1 MSFAM
6 EKGVTLG
13 DRKRALHRHLVR
25 HAGVPEALAEGFA
38 AGVLYHGQRPV
49 NDVAGRDAAL
59 ASALRPLVSALP
71 DVERRDDIFIAASFG
86 GHDWIAATGHYCG
99 TFAAPLFGIPPTGHV
114 AFLRYGEFYRL
125 GADGLVAEIIALWDL
140 IDLMRQAGVDPLP
153 RWPGVPMLVPGPA
166 TRDGV
171 DLSGVDP
178 AGGETTRALVEAMIE
193 GLMQYDGRSL
203 ASMGQTRFWS
213 ETMLWY
219 GPGGIGSNR
228 RLEGF
233 QDFHQRPF
241 LTAFPDRRGGN
252 HRARVGDGAYCATTG
267 WPSIRATH
275 AGPYLGAPTSGRAIT
290 MRVMDWWRRDG
301 DRLAENWVFIDIPDL
316 FAQFGRDLFE
326 EMTARAAGRAA
337 RE

>member
-1 MSFAM
+1 MTLSLP
-6 EKGVTLG
+6 LG
-13 DRKRALHRHLVR
+13 DHKRRIHHHLRR
-25 HAGVPEALAEGFA
+25 HAADPEALASALAPDAVYRGS
-38 AGVLYHGQRPV
+38 RPV
-49 NDVAGRDAAL
+49 NDVAGREAAL
-59 ASALRPLVSALP
+59 AAALRPLVAALP
-71 DVERRDDIFIAASFG
+71 DVERRDDILIAAMFEGSP
-86 GHDWIAATGHYCG
+86 WIAATGHYCG

-125 GADGLVAEIIALWDL
+125 AEDGLVAEIIAIWDM

-153 RWPGVPMLVPGPA
+153 RWPGVPMLIPGPE

-171 DLSGVDP
+171 DLTGIDA
-178 AGGETTRALVEAMIE
+178 AGGRETQTLVEAMIG
-193 GLMQYDGRSL
+193 GLMQYDGQSL
-203 ASMGQTRFWS
+203 DSMGQERFWS
-213 ETMLWY
+213 ESMLWY

-228 RLEGF
+228 RLKGF

-252 HRARVGDGAYCATTG
+252 HRARVGDGSYMATTG

-275 AGPYLGAPTSGRAIT
+275 AGPYLGEPASGRAIT

-316 FAQFGRDLFE
+316 FAQFGRDLFA
-326 EMTARAAGRAA
+326 EMAARAAARDGR
-337 RE
+337 